1 MNDRLKP
8 YVYMVEGVANFALYD
23 MLKGNFYKFSME
35 GSIEELRKCLLEEGL
50 IFETAGI
57 VPNKIMNINIRTLQ
71 EKLSVKE
78 LQIRLNGGGEDNCWS
93 RVKKQVN
100 KQAMTRKTLDK
111 IIAGCEFIPVD
122 NIRIEAEVKDM
133 DKIALIIDNISCN
146 KIQLNIHGLTGE
158 ELKKLEE
165 KCRNRGIALE
175 TGKKKDLQKYKLE
188 IFNFFYSK
196 YFNPCLGHQ
205 VAIDTRGEIKACL
218 WLDEIIGNIGSD
230 NLKDLIISGK
240 FDKYW
245 EISMEK
251 IETCK
256 ECEMRF
262 TCDDCRVHTLNKTG
276 NLYAK
281 PGHCHYDPYTGE

>member
-1 MNDRLKP
+1 
-8 YVYMVEGVANFALYD
+8 MVEGVSNFALYD
-23 MLKGNFYKFSME
+23 MLKGNLYKFSME
-35 GSIEELRKCLLEEGL
+35 GSIEELRRSLLAEGL
-50 IFETAGI
+50 IFETGGI
-57 VPNKIMNINIRTLQ
+57 VPNKIMNINIRNLQ
-71 EKLSVKE
+71 EKLSIRE
-78 LQIRLNGGGEDNCWS
+78 LQIRLNGRGEDTCWNKVKKK
-93 RVKKQVN
+93 VKKQS
-100 KQAMTRKTLDK
+100 MTREIVDK

-122 NIRIEAEVKDM
+122 KIRIDAEDGDW
-133 DKIALIIDNISCN
+133 DKIEQIIDGIKCN
-146 KIQLNIHGLTGE
+146 RIQTNIHGLTGE
-158 ELKKLEE
+158 EFQNLEGKCHKKGITLEAV
-165 KCRNRGIALE
+165 G
-175 TGKKKDLQKYKLE
+175 KKDLQKYKLE

-205 VAIDTRGEIKACL
+205 VALDTRGEIKACL
-218 WLDEIIGNIGSD
+218 WLDEIIGNIDSD

-262 TCDDCRVHTLNKTG
+262 NCDDCRVLTLNKTG

-281 PGHCHYDPYTGE
+281 PGHCHYDPYSGE